1 MRMRRGLLAA
11 MILGLMVAVPAIA
24 SQRTLPALFSKQ
36 VRAINA
42 TAKAPPVLLPGSLP
56 LDARH
61 LYPSGG
67 PSGKRYDLEI
77 GALKNCR
84 GANACFVG
92 DFTAAPGTS
101 VFGKK
106 VTVKG
111 ATRAAFHPLSCG
123 ASCSP
128 PQIQFVVDGIT
139 YTIQAN
145 LKKTAKG
152 DRGTLISAAESAISA
167 GPR

>member
-1 MRMRRGLLAA
+1 
-11 MILGLMVAVPAIA
+11 
-24 SQRTLPALFSKQ
+24 LPALFAKQ

-42 TAKAPPVLLPGSLP
+42 TAKAPPVLLPRSLP

-61 LYPSGG
+61 VYPSGG
-67 PSGKRYDLEI
+67 PSGKRYDLAI
-77 GALKNCR
+77 GGLKNCR
-84 GANACFVG
+84 GANACFVA

-101 VFGKK
+101 VFGRK
-106 VTVKG
+106 VRVKG
-111 ATRAAFHPLSCG
+111 AAKAGFHPLSCG

-128 PQIQFVVDGIT
+128 PQIQFVVDGST